1 MTNSLR
7 SESTNTRLV
16 GLLFDNFGPYHF
28 ARLRGAQAVLGPG
41 TVVGLQI
48 HAQSS
53 EYAWHPA
60 PKQMVSADLQT
71 T

>member
-53 EYAWHPA
+53 DTPGVRPLRKWFPRICK
-60 PKQMVSADLQT
+60 P
-71 T
+71 